1 MKSKIYEEFVE
12 KFKSKKTTD
21 DCYTPPKV
29 YKVILDW
36 VCKEYNIDKS
46 KVCRPFYPG
55 GDYQNFNYS
64 NDTVVVDNPP
74 FSILA
79 QIKRFYI
86 ERNIKFFLFAPTLTI
101 FNCDAKDLSFVVTD
115 TVIEYENGAKVK
127 TAFITNLE
135 DCKIRISAE
144 LDTLIKET
152 QKKTNKLKKYDYPIN
167 LLTVSK
173 CSKLVQQ
180 LKDYKISKEDVIF
193 IRSLD
198 KQREKGL
205 QVYGGGFLISD
216 FLAGEIQ
223 KEIQKKDNVIVV
235 ELSEREKEIVRSL
248 GR

>member
-12 KFKSKKTTD
+12 KFKSKKTTN

-29 YKVILDW
+29 YEVILDW

-46 KVCRPFYPG
+46 KVCRPFYLG

-64 NDTVVVDNPP
+64 NDAVVVDNPP

-86 ERNIKFFLFAPTLTI
+86 ERGIKFFLFAPTLTI

-152 QKKTNKLKKYDYPIN
+152 QKKTNKLRKYNYPIN

-180 LKDYKISKEDVIF
+180 LKDYKIGKEDVIF

-205 QVYGGGFLISD
+205 KVYGGGFLISD
-216 FLAGEIQ
+216 FLAG
-223 KEIQKKDNVIVV
+223 EIQKKDNVIVV